1 MRSPAAGRDWCCHL
15 SLTLLTLVR
24 LSPGP
29 VEALVVMVLSLLVAG
44 VAAPVA
50 WVCAGPRPPREE
62 ERAQEEAAQQQGPDE
77 EVGGVEGDVVG
88 AARGEDG
95 PLLPLLLHPLQINQT
110 RPSGGEHWPGDSE
123 MADRGDQRQFWHFF
137 YTFWVLFL

>member
-1 MRSPAAGRDWCCHL
+1 MLSPQPHTA
-15 SLTLLTLVR
+15 LLTLVR

-29 VEALVVMVLSLLVAG
+29 VEALVVVLSLLVAG
-44 VAAPVA
+44 VSAPVA
-50 WVCAGPRPPREE
+50 WVCAGPRPAGEE

-95 PLLPLLLHPLQINQT
+95 PLLPLLLHPLQINHT

-123 MADRGDQRQFWHFF
+123 MADIGDQMQFWHSFC
-137 YTFWVLFL
+137 TFWVLTL